1 VNVDLMP
8 LPSQWY
14 LSAEAGVRPNKE
26 SALQT
31 NAALNQFLAG
41 VERRALRMAEI
52 AVGNRDDALDIV
64 QDSMI
69 RLVKHYHDKPTDQW
83 NPLFFRILNNRIT
96 DHHRR
101 GGVVKKFKSWF
112 AGDPDQGIESRDA
125 AGEGLTAPGALPNG
139 EQALQS
145 DQRIEQLEQAL
156 TQLPGRQQ
164 QAFMLRC
171 WEGLSTRD
179 TATAMGCSEGSVK
192 THYSRAIHQLRDSL
206 EGVWP

>member
-1 VNVDLMP
+1 MP
-8 LPSQWY
+8 IPSQWY
-14 LSAEAGVRPNKE
+14 FSAETNALPNKE
-26 SALQT
+26 SPLQINT
-31 NAALNQFLAG
+31 ALNQFLAS

-52 AVGNRDDALDIV
+52 AVGNREDALDIV
-64 QDSMI
+64 QDTMI
-69 RLVKHYHDKPTDQW
+69 RLVKHYKDKPADQW
-83 NPLFFRILNNRIT
+83 TPLFFRILNNRIT

-101 GGVVKKFKSWF
+101 GGVVKKFKQWF
-112 AGDPDQGIESRDA
+112 AGDPDLGIEARDA
-125 AGEGLTAPGALPNG
+125 AGEGLTAPGPQPNG

-145 DQRIEQLEQAL
+145 DQRIAQLEQAL
-156 TQLPGRQQ
+156 AHLPGRQQ

-192 THYSRAIHQLRDSL
+192 THYSRAIHQLRSNL